1 MVERRYMNRIN
12 GWAQVMAGVTANAE
26 EAAPLESGVVRL
38 RELHKEAGELSA
50 QQASLTAA
58 KQESTKKL
66 RKILREGDAL
76 ADFLR
81 TGARAQFGPES
92 EKMVEFGMQPFRG
105 RKLSPE
111 AKVKRA
117 LTAAQRKAAKAKA
130 DAEAAAA
137 AEAGLPTS
145 ITAD

>member
-12 GWAQVMAGVTANAE
+12 GWAQVIAGVTGNAG
-26 EAAPLESGVVRL
+26 EAAPLEPGVVQL
-38 RELHKEAGELSA
+38 RELHKQAADLSA

-58 KQESTKKL
+58 KQECTKKL
-66 RKILREGDAL
+66 KQALREGDAL

-92 EKMVEFGMQPFRG
+92 EKMVEFGMRPFRG

-111 AKVKRA
+111 AKARRA
-117 LTAAQRKAAKAKA
+117 RLIAERKAAKAKA
-130 DAEAAAA
+130 AAEAAAA
-137 AEAGLPTS
+137 LAALPAS
-145 ITAD
+145 VAVD

>member
-1 MVERRYMNRIN
+1 MVMPTVERRPCMVERRYMNRIN
-12 GWAQVMAGVTANAE
+12 GWAQVIAGVTANTG
-26 EAAPLESGVVRL
+26 EAAPLEPGMAQL
-38 RELHKEAGELSA
+38 QKLHKEAGELSA

-58 KQESTKKL
+58 KQECTKKL
-66 RKILREGDAL
+66 KRVLREGDAL

-111 AKVKRA
+111 A
-117 LTAAQRKAAKAKA
+117 AARKAQKV
-130 DAEAAAA
+130 AER
-137 AEAGLPTS
+137 
-145 ITAD
+145 